1 MNSAQSTP
9 APMES
14 RAGGR
19 EIVVGSMPL
28 VIGRHSRCD
37 VRLSSPRVSRYH
49 CCLTDVGGE
58 LAARD
63 LGSTNGLR
71 INGQR
76 VTAGRLKPGDT
87 LTIDQ
92 VDFRVEANTGS
103 GVRLW
108 QSSKQKSGE

>member
-1 MNSAQSTP
+1 
-9 APMES
+9 
-14 RAGGR
+14 
-19 EIVVGSMPL
+19 

-37 VRLSSPRVSRYH
+37 IRLNSLRVSRYH

-58 LAARD
+58 VAVRD

-76 VTAGRLKPGDT
+76 VTSGRLKPGDT

-92 VDFRVEANTGS
+92 VDFHIEADTGS
-103 GVRLW
+103 GVRLR
-108 QSSKQKSGE
+108 QSSNHERGG